1 MSKKTLDYFL
11 KKHEPKIVEI
21 EAPES
26 FVDEN
31 GKRIMMRVRILTQE
45 EIDRIYDSY
54 TKKATAFDGTGR
66 KKKPLVDG
74 GELVVRRDRD
84 SGAAL
89 RHVVA
94 EALVDPEIK
103 SQVCMEFYNCY
114 DISEI
119 LYKVFPLSEDFNYVV
134 TEVLKAL
141 GITND
146 DDENEEDDFE
156 SAKN

>member
-21 EAPES
+21 KAPES
-26 FVDEN
+26 FIDDDGN
-31 GKRIMMRVRILTQE
+31 RIVMKVRVLTQE
-45 EIDRIYDSY
+45 EIDHIYDNY
-54 TKKATAFDGTGR
+54 TRKATAFDGSG
-66 KKKPLVDG
+66 KKRKPLVDG
-74 GELVVRRDRD
+74 GELVVRRERD
-84 SGAAL
+84 SSAAL

-94 EALVDPEIK
+94 EALVEPDIK

-119 LYKVFPLSEDFNYVV
+119 LYKVFPLSKDYNYVV
-134 TEVLKAL
+134 TEVLKVL
-141 GITND
+141 GISN